1 MAYVHRTLILPAA
14 ITANCQQLSE
24 ALSGPAGAGMW
35 TTGLSADGASPA
47 THFISSGMISEELAA
62 VIAEPDVMFAACESA
77 GLPVTLAQCQSIL
90 GAADVSEDE
99 PFAALGQ
106 LGLKLIQS
114 TTL

>member
-35 TTGLSADGASPA
+35 TTGLSADGNLPAS
-47 THFISSGMISEELAA
+47 HFISSGMISEEFAA
-62 VIAEPDVMFAACESA
+62 MIAAPAVMFAACESA

-90 GAADVSEDE
+90 GAADVSADE
-99 PFAALGQ
+99 PFAALTR
-106 LGLKLIQS
+106 LNLKLIQAK
-114 TTL
+114 L

>member
-1 MAYVHRTLILPAA
+1 MAYVHRTLILPAS
-14 ITANCQQLSE
+14 ITPDCRQLSE

-47 THFISSGMISEELAA
+47 THFISSGMISEEFAA
-62 VIAEPDVMFAACESA
+62 MIADPAVMFAACESA

-99 PFAALGQ
+99 PFAALTR
-106 LGLKLIQS
+106 LNLKLIQAK
-114 TTL
+114 L